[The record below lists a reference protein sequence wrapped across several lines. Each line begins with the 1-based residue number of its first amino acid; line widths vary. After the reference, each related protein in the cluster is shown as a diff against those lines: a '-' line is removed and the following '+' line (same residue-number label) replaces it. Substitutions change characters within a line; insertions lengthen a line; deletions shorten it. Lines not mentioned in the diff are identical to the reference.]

1 MKYKVIKLED
11 NKSILVNESAGEIG
25 SFRLEYMSNIGN
37 PYTRIYDSMNGNT
50 IMEIDKIDKGRIGF
64 TYEIIATI
72 NHSISLDVPMI
83 IVEDDVE
90 IITEI
95 LCTKK
100 GNENNSIDL
109 NAYALGIIDGYK
121 AAQQKG
127 THSDEAMLF
136 AYIEGGNDGAIYE
149 SMAVDEDYEAAESFS
164 EESTNHFIK
173 SLKQEYIELEMEEV
187 FHKGTQEKQDDG
199 SIIFKKAEI
208 PVTLEIK
215 TNRVKGQLM
224 AYLKQ

>member
-1 MKYKVIKLED
+1 MSRIKLQNKKIKLEN
-11 NKSILVNESAGEIG
+11 NKSILVDESAGEIG

-72 NHSISLDVPMI
+72 NHSISLDVPMVI
-83 IVEDDVE
+83 IKDEVEKLADEYLKSFIDAHGTEDVDF
-90 IITEI
+90 I
-95 LCTKK
+95 
-100 GNENNSIDL
+100 
-109 NAYALGIIDGYK
+109 AGYK

-127 THSDEAMLF
+127 SYSEEDLIDLVQQLKDYTK
-136 AYIEGGNDGAIYE
+136 EGLTILGNDDREAE
-149 SMAVDEDYEAAESFS
+149 EFVDIFTS
-164 EESTNHFIK
+164 

-224 AYLKQ
+224 AYLKT